1 MYTSCITK
9 LHSKRQCNYLFTD
22 KRQLISTHKRKTDI
36 NFEEPEPE
44 AKTGEEHDLEG
55 YADDEKHFHFGFKDD
70 ESLPIFSFD

>member
-1 MYTSCITK
+1 MEG
-9 LHSKRQCNYLFTD
+9 TD
-22 KRQLISTHKRKTDI
+22 EADTMMLPETAEDFSPIVSST
-36 NFEEPEPE
+36 FEEPEPE